1 MCEKLSYQIINTL
14 AVSHAVVCYYEK
26 FWKIIIKKETLVL
39 VVASKAEMNFLN
51 SCKTCLAKR
60 ICVDFCKSEILN
72 INICNWYKVLYP
84 ACNIIFG
91 ISTLLDHDFVQLQ
104 EWSIVKDR
112 QLCLHKY
119 LEYWVLCP
127 IIA

>member
-1 MCEKLSYQIINTL
+1 MWETALSNYKYFSCQSCSRLLLLEVLKN
-14 AVSHAVVCYYEK
+14 HH
-26 FWKIIIKKETLVL
+26 KKETLVL

-60 ICVDFCKSEILN
+60 ICIDFCKSEILN
-72 INICNWYKVLYP
+72 INICSWYKVFYS

-91 ISTLLDHDFVQLQ
+91 ISILLDHDFVQLQ

>member
-1 MCEKLSYQIINTL
+1 MWETVLSNYKYFSCQSCSRLLLLEVLKN
-14 AVSHAVVCYYEK
+14 HH
-26 FWKIIIKKETLVL
+26 KKGNISVGSSEQSRDEL
-39 VVASKAEMNFLN
+39 LN

-72 INICNWYKVLYP
+72 INICNWYKVLYS

-91 ISTLLDHDFVQLQ
+91 ISILLDRDFVQLQ